1 MGLAI
6 FIRLFYL
13 IYQSISS
20 KEVFVKRCLLLSVL
34 SLLILIAGL
43 RGSNVSAQLPKDNSG
58 DLLLTDQ
65 NTTPGEFHRMLAEMK
80 QNKLNRLRE
89 SGKTSPVK
97 ETLAQSHYDAK
108 YYRLDLNLN
117 DTTEIISG
125 SVYIYAEALING
137 FNVVELNFFDN
148 PEMYVDSIKSNDG
161 SCSFI
166 WNNDII
172 MVFLNDIYNH
182 EPFDLIVY
190 YHGHPLE
197 GGLQSFDWG
206 YHGSPPLPIM
216 CTLSEPYFAQAWWP
230 CKDLPRDKADSADIN
245 ITVRSDLYVASNG
258 VLREIVNNG
267 STKTY
272 KWHESYP
279 ITTYL
284 ISISATNFSIFS
296 NWYNSL
302 DGDSMI
308 VMYYVYPEK
317 LSQAQALW
325 PITPA
330 MIECYATL
338 FGEYPFLQEKYGM
351 AHFTWGGAMEHQT
364 CTSMSS
370 TWYSEWV
377 IAHELAH
384 QWWGDYITCHN
395 WHDIWL
401 NEGFAV
407 YCEALWAEWEYG
419 KSYYHTYM
427 NGFAYWGGG
436 TIYVEDTTDAWNIFA
451 PIVYDKG
458 GWVHHMLRHVVG
470 DSVYFDIMR
479 TYYNDPRFAHGV
491 AEIEDFQEVCE
502 TVSGKDL
509 DYFFDQWIYGTYY
522 PKYKYSSFSEPVGD
536 NQYDVFVHIDQSQA
550 TDPTYFTMPIDIHIV
565 TYDMDTTVVVFND
578 PRHQDFVF
586 RVNWGIAGLELDP
599 DKWILRSSNTA
610 IYGLNI
616 VTTDLPPARLGSAY
630 AETLLTKGGTAPYS
644 WVMSNGNLPDGLEL
658 DSETGIISGIPTVVD
673 SFDFIIQVTDDG
685 LNNDKQ
691 GFHIMVRE
699 FMRGDANNDLM
710 VDAADIVYIITY
722 LYHNG
727 PEPIPYE
734 AGDANSDGEVNSAD
748 VVYLINYLF
757 RGGFPP
763 Q

>member
-1 MGLAI
+1 MKCLVNVFAYSFAVLVAVFWSQNLPAQQSGQ
-6 FIRLFYL
+6 RSGEVLF
-13 IYQSISS
+13 
-20 KEVFVKRCLLLSVL
+20 
-34 SLLILIAGL
+34 
-43 RGSNVSAQLPKDNSG
+43 
-58 DLLLTDQ
+58 TDE
-65 NTTPGEFHRMLAEMK
+65 NTTPSQFHQMLAEMK
-80 QNKLNRLRE
+80 QKRLNRLRE
-89 SGKTSPVK
+89 LGKTTPIK
-97 ETLAQSHYDAK
+97 ETAAQAHYDAK
-108 YYRLDLNLN
+108 YYRLDLTLN
-117 DTTEIISG
+117 DTTQIVSG
-125 SVYIYAEALING
+125 SVYMYAEALING
-137 FNVVELNFFDN
+137 FNVLELNFFDN
-148 PEMYVDSIKSNDG
+148 PQMYVDSIKSNDAFL
-161 SCSFI
+161 SFL
-166 WNNDII
+166 WSDDII
-172 MVFLNDIYNH
+172 RIFLNQIYNH
-182 EPFDLIVY
+182 EPFDVTVY

-206 YHGSPPLPIM
+206 YHGSPPKPIM

-245 ITVRSDLYVASNG
+245 VTVRSDLYVGSNG
-258 VLREIVNNG
+258 LLREIVDHG

-272 KWHESYP
+272 KWHERYP

-284 ISISATNFSIFS
+284 ISIAATNYTIFS
-296 NWYNSL
+296 NWYESL
-302 DGDSMI
+302 SGDSMEVI
-308 VMYYVYPEK
+308 YYVYPEK

-325 PITPA
+325 PITPS

-364 CTSMSS
+364 NTSFSS

-377 IAHELAH
+377 VAHELAH

-427 NGFAYWGGG
+427 NSFAYWGGG
-436 TIYVEDTTDAWNIFA
+436 TIFVEDTTDAWNIFA

-470 DSVYFDIMR
+470 DSTYFDIMR
-479 TYYNDPRFAHGV
+479 AYYYDPRFAHGV

-502 TVSGKDL
+502 TVSSMDL

-522 PKYKYSSFSEPVGD
+522 PKYKYSTFSEPVGD
-536 NQYDVFVHIDQSQA
+536 NQYDVYVHIDQSQT
-550 TDPTYFTMPIDIHIV
+550 TDPTYFTMPIDIRIV
-565 TYDMDTTVVVFND
+565 TYDMDTIAVVFND

-599 DKWILRSSNTA
+599 DRWILRTSNTD

-616 VTTDLPPARLGSAY
+616 VTTDLPPSRLGSAY
-630 AETLLTKGGTAPYS
+630 AETLLAKGGTAPYGWAVS
-644 WVMSNGNLPDGLEL
+644 SGDVPDGLEL
-658 DSETGIISGIPTVVD
+658 DSVAGVISGIPTVVD
-673 SFDFIIQVTDDG
+673 SFDFTIMVIDDDLNTDT
-685 LNNDKQ
+685 Q

-699 FMRGDANNDLM
+699 FMRGDANNDSM
-710 VDAADIVYIITY
+710 VDAGDIVYLITY
-722 LYHNG
+722 LYRNG
-727 PEPIPYE
+727 PEPVPYE
-734 AGDANSDGEVNSAD
+734 VGDVNCDGEVNAAD

-757 RGGFPP
+757 RNGPP
-763 Q
+763 PC